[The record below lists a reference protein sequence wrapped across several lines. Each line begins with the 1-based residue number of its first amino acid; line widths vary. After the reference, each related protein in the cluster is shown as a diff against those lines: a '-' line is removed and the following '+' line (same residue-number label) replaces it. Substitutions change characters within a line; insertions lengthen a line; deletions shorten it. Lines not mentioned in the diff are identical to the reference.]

1 MRCEPYFNSG
11 RREIPLHVMLRKL
24 LKLTSFKIGLSI
36 TLLFALP
43 AIPGYL
49 ITPDQSNDC
58 NEILPE
64 LANRAPG
71 SSYKYIRIKR
81 STSETEGL
89 LKTWLQGKSTQEDI
103 VAGEV
108 RKLSHKDS
116 IAFLPLG
123 EIVVK
128 RFANKDLVAESN
140 GQVFHKQT
148 NWLGTDRF
156 GRDVLSRLI
165 IGARVSL
172 SVGFISVFI
181 SLFLGTMIGM
191 AAGYFGGRTDSVL
204 SWFIAVFWSIP
215 TLLVALGLSFAFGK
229 GYWQVLIACG
239 LSTWVEVARVVRG
252 QTLQLRQKEFVL
264 AGIITGFGPWYMMR
278 KHILPNL
285 KGSLTV
291 LATTNFA
298 AAILLESGLSFLG
311 LGIAPPTPSWGSM
324 AKEHLGNL
332 VLDSAWL
339 ALIPGLAI
347 MLLVMAFNLMSMGLR
362 DALDPKTESV

>member
-1 MRCEPYFNSG
+1 MWRT
-11 RREIPLHVMLRKL
+11 L
-24 LKLTSFKIGLSI
+24 LGLTSFRIGLAV
-36 TLLFALP
+36 TLLFLLP
-43 AIPGYL
+43 AVPGYL
-49 ITPDQSNDC
+49 ITADQSSDC

-64 LANRAPG
+64 LANLPPG
-71 SSYKYIRIKR
+71 ASFEFIR
-81 STSETEGL
+81 
-89 LKTWLQGKSTQEDI
+89 LKNQVPEKAGFVQTWLSGKPAEGEMIAGKLLEI
-103 VAGEV
+103 VN
-108 RKLSHKDS
+108 HDS
-116 IAFLPLG
+116 LQFLPTG
-123 EIVVK
+123 DSKV
-128 RFANKDLVAESN
+128 RHFAKKDLVADKDGN
-140 GQVFHKQT
+140 FIFRRT
-148 NWLGTDRF
+148 NLLGTDRF

-181 SLFLGTMIGM
+181 SLFLGTIIGM
-191 AAGYFGGRTDSVL
+191 AAGYFGGKTDKVL

-239 LSTWVEVARVVRG
+239 LSTWVEVSRVVRG

-264 AGIITGFGPWYMMR
+264 AGIITGFNPWYMMR

-291 LATTNFA
+291 MATTNFA

-311 LGIAPPTPSWGSM
+311 LGISPPTPSWGSM

-347 MLLVMAFNLMSMGLR
+347 MLLVMAFNLMAMGLR
-362 DALDPKTESV
+362 DALDTGRV